1 MLSKSDEI
9 QILRETIAKL
19 GRDSYLGPWLADQM
33 PSIESALASD
43 YPPEAYALSIHEAR
57 IHCEKIIGQA
67 NDEADAIEK
76 RAKADAEK
84 LREAACK
91 FNELIRSDLKRSIE
105 SALQRIEKY

>member
-1 MLSKSDEI
+1 MTKSEEI
-9 QILRETIAKL
+9 QVIREAILRL
-19 GRDSYLGPWLADQM
+19 GSDSYLGPWLADQM

-43 YPPEAYALSIHEAR
+43 YPPEVYVFSIHEAR

-67 NDEADAIEK
+67 NDEAAAIEK

-91 FNELIRSDLKRSIE
+91 FNESIRADLKRSIE
-105 SALQRIEKY
+105 SALQRIERF

>member
-1 MLSKSDEI
+1 MTKSQEI
-9 QILRETIAKL
+9 EILRDTIAKL

-67 NDEADAIEK
+67 NEESATIEK

-84 LREAACK
+84 LRESACK
-91 FNELIRSDLKRSIE
+91 FNESIRSDLKRSIE
-105 SALQRIEKY
+105 SALQRIERF